1 MMIMH
6 EPKCLCSVVVYADP
20 LAARRGQV
28 GRTLQLYSGGGVEG
42 ATTPP
47 SVNNTLALHRRQVET
62 LAWKA
67 APQLEPRVSFQL
79 LGGKSPVVVGAHVGE
94 HIQLFW
100 IVRNIKE
107 YGVDLST
114 MPKLGEKGNLVSLKV
129 AMVGRRWGGLPICW
143 PASPQVSSRIPVVL
157 CQPGM
162 EGDAEASFGDRP
174 FQCHTCAKKYLRK
187 NNLEDHVLMEH
198 PDTDQVG
205 EPSKCRGRSSRYR
218 GPRQLG

>member
-1 MMIMH
+1 MA
-6 EPKCLCSVVVYADP
+6 K
-20 LAARRGQV
+20 
-28 GRTLQLYSGGGVEG
+28 
-42 ATTPP
+42 
-47 SVNNTLALHRRQVET
+47 
-62 LAWKA
+62 
-67 APQLEPRVSFQL
+67 LEQ
-79 LGGKSPVVVGAHVGE
+79 
-94 HIQLFW
+94 
-100 IVRNIKE
+100 
-107 YGVDLST
+107 
-114 MPKLGEKGNLVSLKV
+114 KGNLVSLKV
-129 AMVGRRWGGLPICW
+129 AMVGRRSGGLPICW

-218 GPRQLG
+218 APRQLG